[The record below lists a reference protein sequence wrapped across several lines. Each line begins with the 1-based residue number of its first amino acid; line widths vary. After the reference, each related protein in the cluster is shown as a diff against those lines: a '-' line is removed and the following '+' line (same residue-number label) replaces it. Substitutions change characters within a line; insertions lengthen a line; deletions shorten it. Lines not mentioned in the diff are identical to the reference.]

1 MIYSFHVQ
9 QHGYVCVHIYICTYI
24 YIYVYIYIYIYGC
37 MRRNSDSHASSHA
50 RTDLLFPRKH
60 MAQMLFYTS
69 HASVEHAYESS
80 DVVVARNVA
89 DVGMG
94 SRVLGIQPP
103 SPNGPNLV

>member
-1 MIYSFHVQ
+1 M
-9 QHGYVCVHIYICTYI
+9 YVC
-24 YIYVYIYIYIYGC
+24 IYIYGC
-37 MRRNSDSHASSHA
+37 MHRNSDSHASSHA

-94 SRVLGIQPP
+94 SRVLGIQPA
-103 SPNGPNLV
+103 SPNGRNLV

>member
-1 MIYSFHVQ
+1 MDACTETLTHMLPPMHEPTFSFPESTWQ
-9 QHGYVCVHIYICTYI
+9 
-24 YIYVYIYIYIYGC
+24 
-37 MRRNSDSHASSHA
+37 
-50 RTDLLFPRKH
+50 
-60 MAQMLFYTS
+60 FYTS

-94 SRVLGIQPP
+94 SRVLGIQPA